1 MALAIAEVAAAECV
15 SEEALVHLKS
25 YKYSSVDKSL
35 ISNYI
40 LKHYV
45 RLWKFWRQGIM
56 LSNRVTVERICEI
69 AAVMAR
75 AEHGDAAGL
84 LLHFDKCNMFGDIH
98 ARSCWT
104 GQ

>member
-1 MALAIAEVAAAECV
+1 MRLRRGSRASEILQILECRQV
-15 SEEALVHLKS
+15 VNFKLHIKTLRT
-25 YKYSSVDKSL
+25 SL
-35 ISNYI
+35 EI
-40 LKHYV
+40 LETE
-45 RLWKFWRQGIM
+45 GIM
-56 LSNRVTVERICEI
+56 LSNRIIVERICKI

>member
-1 MALAIAEVAAAECV
+1 MRLRRGSCASEILQILECRQV
-15 SEEALVHLKS
+15 VNFKLHIKTLRT
-25 YKYSSVDKSL
+25 SL
-35 ISNYI
+35 EI
-40 LKHYV
+40 LETE
-45 RLWKFWRQGIM
+45 GIM
-56 LSNRVTVERICEI
+56 LSNRDTVERICEI

-84 LLHFDKCNMFGDIH
+84 LLHFDECDMSGDIH